1 MNMMATKKRSPQQ
14 RTVRGEKMK
23 RFLEALE
30 GAALSV
36 MDLGIAMLV
45 LPYGASYG
53 SFERVRGE
61 LARDRELAK
70 ESRREWQRYWSMLT
84 YLKKT
89 GLVAET
95 PVSGGVAKL
104 ILTKLGLERLAEFRD
119 NPAVSYAPSRYHGK
133 PSKKVVIIAFDVPE
147 RERRKRDW
155 LRAVLVQVGFQMVQ
169 QSVFV
174 GKVVIPQ
181 QLLDDLEALRLI
193 PYIQIF
199 SVTDRGTLR
208 SLV

>member
-1 MNMMATKKRSPQQ
+1 MAPKKKRVPEQ
-14 RTVRGEKMK
+14 RVVRGAKTK
-23 RFLEALE
+23 AILEALE

-45 LPYGASYG
+45 LPCGASRG

-61 LARDRELAK
+61 LVRDRELAK
-70 ESRREWQRYWSMLT
+70 ESSREWQRYWSMLT
-84 YLKKT
+84 HLKKT

-95 PVSGGVAKL
+95 RVSGGAAKL
-104 ILTKLGLERLAEFRD
+104 ILTKFGLERLVEFRS
-119 NPAVSYAPSRYHGK
+119 NLAVSYAPDRYRGE
-133 PSKKVVIIAFDVPE
+133 PSKKVVIVAFDVPE

-155 LRAVLVQVGFQMVQ
+155 LRAVLIQLGFHKVQ

-181 QLLDDLEALRLI
+181 VLLDNVAELGLI
-193 PYIQIF
+193 PHIQIF
-199 SVTDRGTLR
+199 SVTERGTLR